1 MSRVP
6 LDSFWQKPLED
17 DFPVLNPSKATPLPS
32 MPAMGAPRQQQ
43 PQAAPEQP
51 KEQSFMGKMKDRA
64 IGAAKSIGKQAL
76 DTGELVARGASAT
89 LPGVGMI
96 PSSLRPNLT
105 DIPGVQAGL
114 DKGSQFLQPTNDV
127 QAQAKSVTDWAT
139 LLTPFVGSAVAKAP
153 RFARALE
160 EVSLRL
166 TASEKRDLG
175 EKLDRA
181 TNFLVEKGIT
191 GNPSTRLDKA
201 QMLYEKT
208 EERLQEFL
216 TKEAKNIKIPR
227 EIYVQRLESLKNKF
241 SNSRDS
247 LVISDQI
254 DDAIK
259 TFKSNYKNSPLVSV
273 DKFNQWK
280 RSVMSDAF
288 NKAGLKVRDD
298 VEFEIGK
305 EATDMLTDGLKKLK
319 IDGADFTQFNEEYAD
334 LINARKLL
342 YKAEDRDEI
351 AMIGKIITTM
361 LGSSVGGGLG
371 FAAGGLLGS
380 SFGVPAGVYAASK
393 IAPRIA
399 GTTVRSNLGQVYNSV
414 ESLGPAAKKAA
425 ALVPLSLSQIA
436 ESLGLVKGG
445 SDAAPDMQKSPKEPQ
460 EERKEGR
467 RPIES
472 FR

>member
-1 MSRVP
+1 MPTS
-6 LDSFWQKPLED
+6 
-17 DFPVLNPSKATPLPS
+17 TPIS
-32 MPAMGAPRQQQ
+32 
-43 PQAAPEQP
+43 QP
-51 KEQSFMGKMKDRA
+51 KQPYPQVQQEEEPEQSFLSKTKDRA
-64 IGAAKSIGKQAL
+64 IGAAKSIGSQVL
-76 DTGELVARGASAT
+76 GLGEITAKGAAAAVPG
-89 LPGVGMI
+89 LP
-96 PSSLRPNLT
+96 PSRTSLM
-105 DIPGVQAGL
+105 DVPGVQPAF
-114 DKGSQFLQPTNDV
+114 DKGNEFLRPTNEV
-127 QAQAKSVTDWAT
+127 QARAKNVTDWAT

-191 GNPSTRLDKA
+191 GNPSVRLDKA

-298 VEFEIGK
+298 VEFAIGK

-319 IDGADFTQFNEEYAD
+319 IDGADFTQFNDEYAD

-371 FAAGGLLGS
+371 FAAGGFMGS
-380 SFGVPAGVYAASK
+380 SLGVPAGVYAASK

-399 GTTVRSNLGQVYNSV
+399 GTTVRSNLGQLYNSM
-414 ESLGPAAKKAA
+414 ESLGPTGKK
-425 ALVPLSLSQIA
+425 LSSLLPLSLSQIA
-436 ESLGLVKGG
+436 ESLGFVKG
-445 SDAAPDMQKSPKEPQ
+445 SPDEGYQEDTQ
-460 EERKEGR
+460 EERQAPRTEGR
-467 RPIES
+467 PPIDS
-472 FR
+472 FRSY